1 MHARSVGRGFRILVT
16 AAGGS
21 PALGFTR
28 SLKAAPEDYHL
39 IGVDANQYTLQRSEA
54 DERYLVPKVS
64 HPRYFDVLREII
76 EETRPDFLHV
86 QMSEEMLAI
95 SGNRESLGTRTL
107 LPRHET
113 VVICEDKFKSFEVWR
128 RAGIAVPE
136 TVILN
141 GPEDLRKAFDSFGPK
156 LWVRAISGS
165 AGRGSLPTDDFD
177 TARLWIDFHKGWGEF
192 SAAECLQQQTITWQS
207 IWKDGKLVVAQGRK
221 RLYWE
226 FANRS
231 PSGVTGITGT
241 GVTVSDPALD
251 ELAIRCIT
259 TIDPAPDG
267 IYGVDLTYDKHGV
280 PNPTE
285 INSGRFFTTHQF
297 FTAAGLNMP
306 HIFIKTAFSEPVDI
320 PRRINPLPDGL
331 AWIRGMDCLPR
342 LTTVAEVDAAQA
354 ELRARIARHGH
365 A

>member
-1 MHARSVGRGFRILVT
+1 MKRILVT

-21 PALGFTR
+21 PATGFAR
-28 SLKAAPEDYHL
+28 SLRAAPEPYHL
-39 IGVDANQYTLQRSEA
+39 IGVDANKYTLQRAEV
-54 DERYLVPKVS
+54 DQRFLVPKVS

-76 EETRPDFLHV
+76 AETRPDFLHV
-86 QMSEEMLAI
+86 QMSEEMLTI
-95 SGNRESLGTRTL
+95 SASRESLGTRTL
-107 LPRHET
+107 LPRHAT

-128 RAGIAVPE
+128 RAGITVPE
-136 TVILN
+136 TTILN
-141 GPEDLRKAFDSFGPK
+141 NPDDLRRAFKDFGPK

-165 AGRGSLPTDDFD
+165 AGKGSLPTDDFD
-177 TARLWIDFHKGWGEF
+177 TARLWIDFQRGWGDF
-192 SAAECLQQQTITWQS
+192 SAAECLQEETITWQS
-207 IWKDGKLVVAQGRK
+207 IWKGGELVVAQGRK

-251 ELAIRCIT
+251 ELAIRCIK
-259 TIDPAPDG
+259 TIDAAPDG

-306 HIFIKTAFSEPVDI
+306 HIFIKTAFDETVELPK
-320 PRRINPLPDGL
+320 RINPLADGL
-331 AWIRGMDCLPR
+331 AWIRGMDVLPR
-342 LTTVAEVDAAQA
+342 LTTVAEIEAEAAALQV
-354 ELRARIARHGH
+354 RIGRLHH

>member
-1 MHARSVGRGFRILVT
+1 MKRVLVT

-21 PALGFTR
+21 PATGFSR
-28 SLKAAPEDYHL
+28 SLRSAPEPYHL
-39 IGVDANQYTLQRSEA
+39 IGVDANKYTLQRAEV
-54 DERYLVPKVS
+54 DQRFLVPKVS
-64 HPRYFDVLREII
+64 HPRYFDILREVIA
-76 EETRPDFLHV
+76 ETKPDFLHV

-95 SGNRESLGTRTL
+95 SGNRDLLGVRTL

-113 VVICEDKFKSFEVWR
+113 VVICEDKYKSFEVWR
-128 RAGIAVPE
+128 RNGITVPE
-136 TVILN
+136 TTILN
-141 GPEDLRKAFDSFGPK
+141 DPHDLRRAFKEFGPK

-165 AGRGSLPTDDFD
+165 AGKGSLPTDDFD
-177 TARLWIDFHKGWGEF
+177 TARLWIDFHKGWGDF
-192 SAAECLQQQTITWQS
+192 AAAECLQEETITWQS
-207 IWKDGKLVVAQGRK
+207 IWKGGELIVAQGRK

-226 FANRS
+226 FSNRS

-251 ELAIRCIT
+251 ELAIRCIK
-259 TIDPAPDG
+259 TIDASPDG

-306 HIFIKTAFSEPVDI
+306 HIFVKTAFGEPVDL
-320 PRRINPLPDGL
+320 PNRINPLPDGL
-331 AWIRGMDCLPR
+331 AWIRGMDVLPR
-342 LTTVAEVDAAQA
+342 LTTVDDIDASATA
-354 ELRARIARHGH
+354 LKARLARLDH

>member
-1 MHARSVGRGFRILVT
+1 MRRVLVT

-28 SLKAAPEDYHL
+28 SLKQAPEPYHV
-39 IGVDANQYTLQRSEA
+39 IGVDANKYTLQRSEA

-64 HPRYFDVLREII
+64 HPRYVDVLREII
-76 EETRPDFLHV
+76 ALTKPDFLHV
-86 QMSEEMLAI
+86 QMSEEMLVI
-95 SGNRESLGTRTL
+95 SQNRDRFAARTL

-113 VVICEDKFKSFEVWR
+113 IVVCEDKFKSFEVWKQ
-128 RAGIAVPE
+128 AGITVPE
-136 TVILN
+136 TMILN
-141 GPEDLRKAFDSFGPK
+141 DAADLRRAFAEFGPR

-177 TARLWIDFHKGWGEF
+177 TARLWIDFQKGWGEF
-192 SAAECLQQQTITWQS
+192 SAAECLQEQTITWQS
-207 IWKDGKLVVAQGRK
+207 IWKGGELVVAQGRR

-251 ELAIRCIT
+251 DLAIRCIKA
-259 TIDPAPDG
+259 IDASPDG
-267 IYGVDLTYDKHGV
+267 IYGVDLTYDKHDV

-306 HIFIKTAFSEPVDI
+306 HIFVKTAFDEPVEVA
-320 PRRINPLPDGL
+320 RRINPLPDGL
-331 AWIRGMDCLPR
+331 AWVRGMDCLPR
-342 LTTVAEVDAAQA
+342 LTTVAEIDAAQDDLQA
-354 ELRARIARHGH
+354 RLDRIAHG
-365 A
+365 